1 MMATATY
8 NQYRG
13 QLETYFDR
21 TARDAWER
29 LTSDAP
35 VSKIRATVRAG
46 RDEMHATLLSWLPED
61 LSGRRILD
69 AGCGTGAVAVALAK
83 RGAHVIA
90 VDVSAG
96 LVNVARERTPAGLKI
111 DWHAGDMLDW
121 SLGSFDHVI
130 AMDSLIHYPT
140 GDIVAAIADLGE
152 RTTRSMLFT
161 FAPRTPALML
171 MLGAGKLF
179 PRKDRA
185 PAIQPVGAKDISR
198 RMASDP
204 KLHGWSQGRDHL
216 VTGGFYKSHAMELN
230 WG

>member
-1 MMATATY
+1 MSTATY

-21 TARDAWER
+21 TAREAWER

-46 RDEMHATLLSWLPED
+46 RDQMHATLLGWLPED

-69 AGCGTGAVAVALAK
+69 AGCGTGAVAVELAK

-90 VDVSAG
+90 VDVSAN
-96 LVNVARERTPAGLKI
+96 LVEIARQRAPDGLKI
-111 DWHAGDMLDW
+111 DWHAGDMLDS

-140 GDIVAAIADLGE
+140 ADIVATLASVGE
-152 RTTRSMLFT
+152 RTTRSILFT
-161 FAPRTPALML
+161 FAPRSPALML

-185 PAIQPVGAKDISR
+185 PAIQPVGALDLSR
-198 RMASDP
+198 RMAREP
-204 KLHGWSQGRDHL
+204 KLRGWDQGRDAL
-216 VTGGFYKSHAMELN
+216 VTSGFYKSHAMELV
-230 WG
+230 W

>member
-8 NQYRG
+8 ERYRG

-46 RDEMHATLLSWLPED
+46 RDKMHSTLLGWLPED

-69 AGCGTGAVAVALAK
+69 AGCGTGTVAFELAR
-83 RGAHVIA
+83 RGADVVA
-90 VDVSAG
+90 VDVSAS
-96 LVNVARERTPAGLKI
+96 LVNIARERTPTGLAI
-111 DWHAGDMLDW
+111 DWQAGDMLDPA
-121 SLGSFDHVI
+121 LGQFDHII

-140 GDIVAAIADLGE
+140 ADIVAAIADLGA
-152 RTTRSMLFT
+152 RTSSSILFT

-171 MLGAGKLF
+171 MLGVGKLF

-185 PAIQPVGAKDISR
+185 CNPAGWCQGYQPADDG
-198 RMASDP
+198 
-204 KLHGWSQGRDHL
+204 
-216 VTGGFYKSHAMELN
+216 
-230 WG
+230 

>member
-1 MMATATY
+1 MSTATY

-13 QLETYFDR
+13 QLQTYFDS

-35 VSKIRATVRAG
+35 VSRIRATVRAG
-46 RDEMHATLLSWLPED
+46 REEMHTTLLSWLPDD
-61 LSGRRILD
+61 LTGRRILD
-69 AGCGTGAVAVALAK
+69 AGCGTGAVAVELAK

-96 LVNVARERTPAGLKI
+96 LINVARERSPAGLKI
-111 DWHAGDMLDW
+111 DWYAGDMLN
-121 SLGSFDHVI
+121 SAFGSFDHVI

-140 GDIVAAIADLGE
+140 ADIVTVLSELGE
-152 RTTRSMLFT
+152 RTRHSMLFT

-179 PRKDRA
+179 PRKDRS
-185 PAIQPVGAKDISR
+185 PAIQPVGAVDIR
-198 RMASDP
+198 GKLGLHP
-204 KLHGWSQGRDHL
+204 KLRGWRTERDHL
-216 VTGGFYKSHAMELN
+216 VSGGFYKSHAMELR